1 MQRVSNNPIVDA
13 IPGYDIINF
22 TVGIDY
28 NNNIGLDLMLLNATD
43 EDGVYSVGAYGSV
56 GLEAADSETFIAYD
70 AVTEA
75 QAITW
80 AQAAIGGADKVAEI
94 HAALDAQLVE
104 KKTPTKGAGT
114 PWSA

>member
-1 MQRVSNNPIVDA
+1 MANTYVWKVGQCDRTLSDGMINTLHYTVS
-13 IPGYDIINF
+13 
-22 TVGIDY
+22 
-28 NNNIGLDLMLLNATD
+28 ATD

-56 GLEAADSETFIAYD
+56 GLEAADSETFVAYD

-80 AQAAIGGADKVAEI
+80 AQDAIGGADKVAEI

>member
-1 MQRVSNNPIVDA
+1 MANTYVWKVGQCDRLLET
-13 IPGYDIINF
+13 GMINTLHY
-22 TVGIDY
+22 TV
-28 NNNIGLDLMLLNATD
+28 NATD
-43 EDGVYSVGAYGSV
+43 EDGTYSAGAYGSV
-56 GLEAADSETFIAYD
+56 GLEAADPSDMVAYD
-70 AVTEA
+70 DVTEA

-80 AQAAIGGADKVAEI
+80 AQAGIGGADKVAEI